1 MRNGRLKN
9 IKSSENIEKS
19 RGTLKNPVTNKN
31 IVVMLVWMGIAI
43 FLIVQVIQLIRYTV
57 GNISKEEAL
66 LYNVVDKGITSILP
80 HVIHQTTEEY
90 SVSFAGLG
98 DIYTT
103 QQIIN
108 GSKTS
113 SGYDFVTGTEEVSNK
128 LN

>member
-19 RGTLKNPVTNKN
+19 RGTLKNPITNKN

-80 HVIHQTTEEY
+80 VDTL
-90 SVSFAGLG
+90 V
-98 DIYTT
+98 
-103 QQIIN
+103 
-108 GSKTS
+108 
-113 SGYDFVTGTEEVSNK
+113 
-128 LN
+128 